1 MKLRHAAWVALSGA
15 LLVVPPAVA
24 TPTGSS
30 SEPSL
35 QAAAEPEAGLPQAA
49 PLPASSNDVAVVPT
63 MVSPGEA
70 DGETAAE
77 QPQVDDGEDAA
88 PVMPAAIHMPLPQ
101 INPFKPEVTLKVVI
115 DL

>member
-15 LLVVPPAVA
+15 LLFVPPAVA

-70 DGETAAE
+70 DGANPGEADGETAAE

-101 INPFKPEVTLKVVI
+101 INPFKPE
-115 DL
+115 